1 MVEREP
7 TGRWVKGKSANPKG
21 RPAILKDLRAAAQ
34 LHGQAAIDGL
44 ARIAL
49 NHRTPPQARVAA
61 FKELLDRGYGR
72 APAADGEGAEQLVIK
87 IQRFA
92 EQVADAAINMKV
104 IDHDTGDPGES

>member
-1 MVEREP
+1 MNQ
-7 TGRWVKGKSANPKG
+7 K
-21 RPAILKDLRAAAQ
+21 
-34 LHGQAAIDGL
+34 
-44 ARIAL
+44 
-49 NHRTPPQARVAA
+49 TPPQARVAA

-104 IDHDTGDPGES
+104 IDHEPGEA